1 MEEVSFTEESVTAA
15 IQSTQNNKSPG
26 QDQIVNEFLKE
37 GGDAML
43 NSITA
48 LFKYCYCTG
57 DIPRDWQGEMSLE
70 ELPKRLVQHSTKHI
84 IDCVRNTFDTL
95 AENSGISHFPP
106 FLVRQATNAKK
117 GPHAAYNAYKQMVT
131 KETSSMFI
139 ICSLPVFVMNNVE
152 GRNKLQ
158 PLKPPHM
165 KPSTATIENTTTTRD
180 QPTINNMPT
189 IPPRLSMEHPN
200 ELKITTGF

>member
-1 MEEVSFTEESVTAA
+1 MEEVSFTEESVRAA

-57 DIPRDWQGEMSLE
+57 DIPRDWQ
-70 ELPKRLVQHSTKHI
+70 HSTKHI
-84 IDCVRNTFDTL
+84 IDCFRNTFDTL

-152 GRNKLQ
+152 GGLFDLCTGRNKLQ

-165 KPSTATIENTTTTRD
+165 KTSTATIENTTITRD
-180 QPTINNMPT
+180 QPTINNVPT
-189 IPPRLSMEHPN
+189 IPPRLSMEHPD